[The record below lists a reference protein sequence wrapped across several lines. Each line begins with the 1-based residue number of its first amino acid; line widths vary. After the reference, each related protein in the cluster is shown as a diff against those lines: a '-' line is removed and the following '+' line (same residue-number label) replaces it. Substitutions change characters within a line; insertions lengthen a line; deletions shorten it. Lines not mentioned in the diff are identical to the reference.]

1 MDELHEQ
8 LFIWE
13 RELDNKEGTIIAWE
27 DGLSTSKRALGRACM
42 DCDIERTHT
51 EVVRGACLR
60 CYPLGLNSGRP
71 LFPWPQ
77 GILPVVF
84 FF

>member
-1 MDELHEQ
+1 MDELQEQ

-51 EVVRGACLR
+51 EVVRGA
-60 CYPLGLNSGRP
+60 
-71 LFPWPQ
+71 
-77 GILPVVF
+77 
-84 FF
+84 